1 MSELALRFQELTD
14 LLAPLQYAELKKI
27 AAEFNLDIVD
37 AISLYAEWDKAN

>member
-27 AAEFNLDIVD
+27 AGNLLRKNVTKG
-37 AISLYAEWDKAN
+37 S